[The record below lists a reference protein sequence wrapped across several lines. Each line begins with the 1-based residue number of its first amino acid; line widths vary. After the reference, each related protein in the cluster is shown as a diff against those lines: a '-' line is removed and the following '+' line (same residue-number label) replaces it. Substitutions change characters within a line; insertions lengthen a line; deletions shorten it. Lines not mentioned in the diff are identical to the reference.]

1 MENDREVPLMLV
13 RLIYASRSS
22 GPITDEVIEAVLVK
36 SRDSNPNAG
45 ITGVLCVCQGGVFM
59 QVLEGGREE
68 VNLLYGKVLR
78 DTRHTNVT
86 LLEYAELT
94 ERRFSSWRMGRVDLS
109 KLNAGIIL
117 KYSEKPQLDPFQI
130 PGGVALALLEEL
142 MNTAS
147 IVG

>member
-1 MENDREVPLMLV
+1 MLV

-22 GPITDEVIEAVLVK
+22 GPITDEVIEAVLDK
-36 SRDSNPNAG
+36 SRNSNPDAG

-78 DTRHTNVT
+78 DARHTHVT

-94 ERRFSSWRMGRVDLS
+94 VRRFSSWRMGRVDVN

-130 PGGVALALLEEL
+130 PGGVALGFLEEL

>member
-1 MENDREVPLMLV
+1 MLV

-22 GPITDEVIEAVLVK
+22 GPITDEVIEAVLAK
-36 SRDSNPNAG
+36 SRDSNPDAG

-78 DTRHTNVT
+78 DPRHTNVT

-94 ERRFSSWRMGRVDLS
+94 ERRFSSWRMGRVDVN
-109 KLNAGIIL
+109 KLNAGVIL
-117 KYSEKPQLDPFQI
+117 KYSEKPQLDPFHL
-130 PGGVALALLEEL
+130 PGGVALAFLEEL

>member
-1 MENDREVPLMLV
+1 MLV

-22 GPITDEVIEAVLVK
+22 GPITDEVIEAVLAK
-36 SRDSNPNAG
+36 SRDNNPDAG

-78 DTRHTNVT
+78 DARHTNVT

-94 ERRFSSWRMGRVDLS
+94 ERRFSSWRMGRVDLN

-130 PGGVALALLEEL
+130 TGGVALAFLEEL

>member
-1 MENDREVPLMLV
+1 MLV
-13 RLIYASRSS
+13 RLIYASQSS
-22 GPITDEVIEAVLVK
+22 GPITDEVIEAVLDK
-36 SRDSNPNAG
+36 SRNSNPDAG

-78 DTRHTNVT
+78 DARHTHVT

-94 ERRFSSWRMGRVDLS
+94 ERRFSSWRMGRVDLN
-109 KLNAGIIL
+109 KLNTGIIL
-117 KYSEKPQLDPFQI
+117 KYSEKSRLDPFQI
-130 PGGVALALLEEL
+130 PGGVALAFLEEL